1 MAVDIQSVQSNIK
14 LIEVKNVS
22 KEFDALHDK
31 SLKVLENINLC
42 INKREIVAL
51 LGPSGCGKST
61 LLRILAGLVP
71 PTKGE
76 VFYHDQPLRDL
87 NTGVSIVF
95 QSFALFP
102 WMTVAENIQT
112 ALQSRGFPESEI
124 EDRAQKA
131 IQMVGLSGFEETYP
145 RELSGG
151 MKQRVGIARALSV
164 DPEILFMDEPFS
176 HVDALTAESLR
187 AEVIDIWAA
196 QDKNPSSVLMVSHD
210 IPEVVYMADRI
221 VVLGTHPGHI
231 LKILENPLP
240 RPRDYRAPEFNKLV
254 DQLHEIITGHEI
266 PDVPEPILQPNELAP
281 AESLPECIPSEIVGI
296 LEYLDARGGKEDVF
310 RIATETDKEFGDI
323 IKVVKSAE
331 LLDFVET
338 PKRNVMLTAD
348 GLRFV
353 KATSQQRQVIWREQL
368 LKLRLF
374 KQIYDMLLK
383 HPRKKLDAELVMEII
398 IFNLP
403 SENYEKTFITFAQWA
418 QFGNL
423 FAYDEESQKLF
434 FPRKRSPRKP
444 KVETSVDPKTPDL
457 AAENKPDPGPSEPPA
472 VPPSS

>member
-1 MAVDIQSVQSNIK
+1 
-14 LIEVKNVS
+14 
-22 KEFDALHDK
+22 
-31 SLKVLENINLC
+31 
-42 INKREIVAL
+42 
-51 LGPSGCGKST
+51 
-61 LLRILAGLVP
+61 
-71 PTKGE
+71 
-76 VFYHDQPLRDL
+76 
-87 NTGVSIVF
+87 
-95 QSFALFP
+95 
-102 WMTVAENIQT
+102 
-112 ALQSRGFPESEI
+112 
-124 EDRAQKA
+124 
-131 IQMVGLSGFEETYP
+131 
-145 RELSGG
+145 

-196 QDKNPSSVLMVSHD
+196 HDKNPSSVLMVSHD

-231 LKILENPLP
+231 LKVLENPLP

-266 PDVPEPILQPNELAP
+266 PDVPEPVLQPNELPP

-331 LLDFVET
+331 LLDFVDT
-338 PKRNVMLTAD
+338 PKRQVVLTAD
-348 GLRFV
+348 GQRFV

-374 KQIYDMLLK
+374 KQVYDMLLK
-383 HPRKKLDAELVMEII
+383 HPRKKLDAEIVQEII

-418 QFGNL
+418 QYGNL
-423 FAYDEESQKLF
+423 FAYDEETQKLF
-434 FPRKRSPRKP
+434 FPRKRSPRPKP
-444 KVETSVDPKTPDL
+444 KTESTATELTASTPPTMSEESSTTTETTIPVTSSTSTEPSKT
-457 AAENKPDPGPSEPPA
+457 EEPPTNKT
-472 VPPSS
+472 